1 MIDIINNLKELNC
14 FSFVGSTVVD
24 GDLNFCEGIEYVS
37 FTDKKHYS
45 HKSYLLTRYNER
57 EKMKF
62 PKDEDGQVLNML
74 YKQGI
79 DFNKNI

>member
-45 HKSYLLTRYNER
+45 HKKLS
-57 EKMKF
+57 
-62 PKDEDGQVLNML
+62 
-74 YKQGI
+74 
-79 DFNKNI
+79 FNKV